1 MGIHSVVEKHKL
13 INMDVDDNTPCVT
26 TSNDNRLACSNLR
39 TISLE
44 TSKFSNYDDILLN
57 EDDERML
64 DLNMV
69 VFDTKKLSDDI
80 VQIKHDVANVRNAI
94 LSSLDDL
101 EQDLKNRVEL
111 GMIPEDVKLFNKL
124 SSIIPKVN
132 NLKKAVK
139 YWYSNFLSDCNDLQN
154 EITRYRTVIQ
164 SIDDVMYNLRQTNR
178 EFRSTRIG
186 LIDNSIVTR
195 ARNNI
200 TRSKSLSKARNRLT
214 ALNTVINKKHQRLI
228 TRLQD
233 LDTGILHYD
242 IQGNDKEFDIHEVLE
257 SIRSLTETNSPLEI
271 LNQNVAR
278 QIANTPTVSHFITEN
293 IETIKMPESGT
304 THFETDARA
313 NMLSDAEI
321 IAKLKN
327 LATTRLYTTATETML
342 ENLKSQLDKRYANNS
357 EMTTAINT
365 AYDDLRKRVPTTV
378 LAEFRSRAVSN
389 KDTAMTLKQVKE
401 VYKNLLPEDVIYADE
416 LRSIIRQ
423 TRETLKKQIMNDAGN
438 LQPTDGNLAV
448 DLTDNPSNQPPGPPP
463 PPGAGGG
470 AGNGPPGNNGNGRNN
485 GNDNDDDGNGG
496 GMSMDTTPVSSQQ
509 QQVQTPRSPS
519 PNVSSVPSNSGGG
532 GGNSNNNIDNI
543 SVVASTSKAAAEAE
557 AFRRL
562 YKNADIRDFLIR
574 RQPTVAPSPSVIV
587 NEPPPDPIID
597 LLDEDETMTTAE
609 QQLPPLQPQQQPP
622 QPSPAEPNNQD
633 IDALLS
639 FN

>member
-1 MGIHSVVEKHKL
+1 MGIHSVVEKPKL
-13 INMDVDDNTPCVT
+13 IKMDVDTTQCVT
-26 TSNDNRLACSNLR
+26 TSNDNRLPCSNLR
-39 TISLE
+39 TINLE

-57 EDDERML
+57 EDDEQML

-69 VFDTKKLSDDI
+69 VFDSKKLSADI
-80 VQIKHDVANVRNAI
+80 VQIKHDVATVRNAI

-139 YWYSNFLSDCNDLQN
+139 YWYSNFLSDCNDLQS
-154 EITRYRTVIQ
+154 EISRYRTVIQ
-164 SIDDVMYNLRQTNR
+164 SIDDVIYNLKQSNR
-178 EFRSTRIG
+178 EFRSSRIG

-214 ALNTVINKKHQRLI
+214 ALNTIINKKHQRLI

-257 SIRSLTETNSPLEI
+257 SIRSLTESNSPLEI

-278 QIANTPTVSHFITEN
+278 QIANTPTVSHFITDN

-304 THFETDARA
+304 THFERDAR
-313 NMLSDAEI
+313 NNLLSDDEV

-327 LATTRLYTTATETML
+327 LAKTRLYTTGTQILL
-342 ENLKSQLDKRYANNS
+342 ENLKDQLDKRYANN
-357 EMTTAINT
+357 ETKLKEIETLFGDI
-365 AYDDLRKRVPTTV
+365 RKRVPATV
-378 LAEFRSRAVSN
+378 LAHYRALSVSN
-389 KDTAMTLKQVKE
+389 NDTAQTLKEVKE
-401 VYKNLLPEDVIYADE
+401 LYKNLSPEDAIYADE

-423 TRETLKKQIMNDAGN
+423 TRNTIKKQIMADAGN
-438 LQPTDGNLAV
+438 IQPTDSNLSTE
-448 DLTDNPSNQPPGPPP
+448 LNNNPSTRSPRPPPP
-463 PPGAGGG
+463 PPGAGGSG
-470 AGNGPPGNNGNGRNN
+470 GSFSNNGNGGNN
-485 GNDNDDDGNGG
+485 NDDRGGG
-496 GMSMDTTPVSSQQ
+496 GMDIDTTPSS

-519 PNVSSVPSNSGGG
+519 PNVSSLSNIGSVNGSSLAPTIIGGDG
-532 GGNSNNNIDNI
+532 AESTPAI
-543 SVVASTSKAAAEAE
+543 ASTSRAAAETE
-557 AFRRL
+557 AIRRL
-562 YKNADIRDFLIR
+562 GRNTDIRDYLIR
-574 RQPTVAPSPSVIV
+574 TQPLTAPSPSVIV
-587 NEPPPDPIID
+587 NEPPPNPIIN
-597 LLDEDETMTTAE
+597 LLDEDDSMNAME

-622 QPSPAEPNNQD
+622 QPTPANPNNQN
-633 IDALLS
+633 IDALL